1 MNTTV
6 TTLDEALDM
15 VETLPDEQQE
25 MLIDILRKR
34 RIEKWRKEMAEEARK
49 DIEDFHAGKL
59 KEKSVEEIMRYVR
72 SSSNDSS
79 EE

>member
-1 MNTTV
+1 
-6 TTLDEALDM
+6 M

-25 MLIDILRKR
+25 MLIDILHKR
-34 RIEKWRKEMAEEARK
+34 RIEKWRKEMAKEASK

-59 KEKSVEEIMRYVR
+59 EGKSVEEIMRNVR

-79 EE
+79 EA